1 MRTLTF
7 RATEC
12 GSIEDPGC
20 IQAGVSNSA
29 STDPAHTFVFAVDP
43 SIPKA
48 ERAIYFELDDQMQG
62 DENAVTHVAFTDLTL
77 SISVSSDFIPY
88 DRIRADLR
96 SCSPAQIQELMSGLE
111 KILASRDMQLLRS

>member
-29 STDPAHTFVFAVDP
+29 SIDPAHTFLFAVDP

-48 ERAIYFELDDQMQG
+48 EQAIYFELDDQMQG
-62 DENAVTHVAFTDLTL
+62 DESRKIGRAE
-77 SISVSSDFIPY
+77 SVSNTW
-88 DRIRADLR
+88 RRGAV
-96 SCSPAQIQELMSGLE
+96 
-111 KILASRDMQLLRS
+111 SRRKLHV